1 MSLTADMLSVL
12 ASDAALVPGT
22 TCFEGVAPDAKNT
35 AVALNQYAGGP
46 PEWRAGLENPGLQA
60 IARAPV
66 YADALTLA
74 MTCMHALEDVV
85 DRTINGKH
93 YVQVDARSSPQYLGQ
108 DLKQRHMFTT
118 SFNVLVER
126 N

>member
-1 MSLTADMLSVL
+1 MSLTSDMLAVL
-12 ASDAALVPGT
+12 ASDAALVTGT
-22 TCFEGVAPDAKNT
+22 TCFEGVAPDAKDT

-60 IARAPV
+60 ITRALV

-93 YVQVDARSSPQYLGQ
+93 YVQLDARSSPQYMGQ
-108 DLKQRHMFTT
+108 DAKQRHLFVVN
-118 SFNVLVER
+118 FNVLVER